1 MRLPRTLWRIPL
13 TLTTLS
19 VVVMLL
25 AATLGIYAPAVAGH
39 RQRPPAGDLT
49 ATQQPLP
56 KLVSGKDGSVQ
67 DPAVDPQSSTCADGF
82 AIEPVAVR
90 GGVEVRWT
98 CDHPSEMRG
107 YKLAR
112 ESDDAPPGGLSGH
125 WAPGYTGPI
134 PKNMADF
141 DNLWLIAGV
150 TYRYQIGLL
159 DGEEDVIVTSS
170 WGSITYIPHQWDGE
184 PQTPDQDDDGSNSDG
199 SNGDETEPDG
209 SDNGE
214 TGTDS
219 SDGSNTGGPGGAG
232 SGGQGRPSSR
242 GPVSSSR
249 LVFVPTSTPTPTATP
264 TLVPTPTPTATATPT
279 PTPTSTATPTPTPT
293 PTPTHTPTATPTAT
307 PTPTP
312 TPTATATA
320 TPIPTHTPTYTPTPT
335 VAPTATSVQAARG
348 LPTRAPVPTA
358 TPTPSPTPT
367 TTATATPAPTAPTPP
382 PALVEPEEPPPP
394 EVGGPF
400 GRARNTLDGMAVETR
415 KRLSLVLPLLVLLVL
430 TVFFYAYLIRRRQ
443 HRRPQVDSGESHGE

>member
-25 AATLGIYAPAVAGH
+25 ATTLGIYVPAVAGH
-39 RQRPPAGDLT
+39 LQRPAPGDLT
-49 ATQQPLP
+49 ATQQPIP
-56 KLVSGKDGSVQ
+56 KLASGKEGGVQ
-67 DPAVDPQSSTCADGF
+67 GPAVDPQSSTCADGF

-107 YKLAR
+107 YRLAR

-150 TYRYQIGLL
+150 TYRYQIALL
-159 DGEEDVIVTSS
+159 DGDEDVIVTSS
-170 WGSITYIPHQWDGE
+170 WGSITYITHQWDGE
-184 PQTPDQDDDGSNSDG
+184 PQTPDQDEDDSNSDG
-199 SNGDETEPDG
+199 FNGDETEPDG
-209 SDNGE
+209 SDNG
-214 TGTDS
+214 GTEPDG
-219 SDGSNTGGPGGAG
+219 SDGSNTGGSGSGGSG
-232 SGGQGRPSSR
+232 SGGQRRPSSR

-249 LVFVPTSTPTPTATP
+249 SVFVPTSTPTPTATL
-264 TLVPTPTPTATATPT
+264 TLVPTPTPTATATPM
-279 PTPTSTATPTPTPT
+279 PTPTSTATPTPT

-307 PTPTP
+307 PTP
-312 TPTATATA
+312 TATA

-358 TPTPSPTPT
+358 TPTPAPTPT
-367 TTATATPAPTAPTPP
+367 PTATATPAPTATPTPP
-382 PALVEPEEPPPP
+382 PALVELEEPSPP

-400 GRARNTLDGMAVETR
+400 GRARNTLDGVAFETR
-415 KRLSLVLPLLVLLVL
+415 NRLSLVVPLLVLFVL
-430 TVFFYAYLIRRRQ
+430 AVFFYAYLIRRRQ
-443 HRRPQVDSGESHGE
+443 HRRPQVDPGESQGE